1 MAYNTPEV
9 EWEQQYFTDYP
20 YSVELFDNDTCTDS
34 YRTDSLSHA
43 QAKYDSLKQDLSD
56 TNDVKMF
63 KYNTETDTHDE
74 IDYNGNIIEE

>member
-34 YRTDSLSHA
+34 YRTDSLSRA

-56 TNDVKMF
+56 MSDVKMF